1 VVAVTDVPQQHL
13 LPLREWAAIFAL
25 ALAMAA
31 GAWLLYQLLDV
42 VLLVFLGVTLAAA
55 LQPWHTRLCGLG
67 VPRGVAVLLIYLL
80 FALVLAGLAVL
91 ALPALVDELGQLLAT
106 VPEKY
111 GALLGWLRDS
121 DSRMLRLFGQRLPPF
136 ESLPSTVTVVTAE
149 SVRGIFGLTTGFLAL
164 LTWVVTVLAVAFYW
178 TLDVPRLERLVLSML
193 PVARRTQAL
202 GAWREIESKLGAY
215 LRAQGIAMVVV
226 GVASGVG
233 YVLIGLPN
241 PLALAVLAGLFEGIP
256 LLGPFLAAVPALLA
270 ALALGLP
277 VVLLTLGWS
286 TLVQLLESNVL
297 VPRIMSH
304 AVGVSAL
311 VSLVA
316 ILAFGST
323 YGVLGVFIAVPLAA
337 VIQVV
342 LDHFVLDAA
351 SESSASDP
359 EALAGLRSRALTL
372 RQRVRLRFRGRTVRM
387 GIDPETPEH
396 VVDAVDQQMEEAVER
411 IATMIRAAQRAGGT
425 TDAEDRSRMLATLQ
439 AALRRIERAVARVDA
454 VEDAGADRETEQLP
468 LDELASATA
477 QAEKAAEG
485 AEAAIG
491 PIEETPPAT
500 VRRLDHA

>member
-1 VVAVTDVPQQHL
+1 MTVAPRPQRPLHL
-13 LPLREWAAIFAL
+13 NEWAAIFAL
-25 ALAMAA
+25 GLAMAA

-67 VPRGVAVLLIYLL
+67 VPRGLAVLLIYLL
-80 FALVLAGLAVL
+80 FAVLLAGLAVL
-91 ALPALVDELGQLLAT
+91 AVPALIDELGQLLST

-111 GALLGWLRDS
+111 GALLTSLRDS
-121 DSRMLRLFGQRLPPF
+121 DTRVLRMLGQRLPPF
-136 ESLPSTVTVVTAE
+136 ESLPTVGLLTAE
-149 SVRGIFGLTTGFLAL
+149 SVRGIFGLTTGALAL

-193 PVARRTQAL
+193 PVARRARVL

-215 LRAQGIAMVVV
+215 LRAQGIAMLVV
-226 GVASGVG
+226 GTASGIG

-241 PLALAVLAGLFEGIP
+241 PLALAVLAGLFEGVP

-270 ALALGLP
+270 ALALGTTP
-277 VVLLTLGWS
+277 VLLTLGWS
-286 TLVQLLESNVL
+286 TVVQLIESNVL
-297 VPRIMSH
+297 VPRLMSH
-304 AVGVSAL
+304 AVGVSPL

-323 YGVLGVFIAVPLAA
+323 YGILGVFIAVPLAA
-337 VIQVV
+337 VVQVV
-342 LDHFVLDAA
+342 LDRFVLDAA
-351 SESSASDP
+351 PESSASDP

-372 RQRVRLRFRGRTVRM
+372 RQRVRLRLRGRTVRM

-411 IATMIRAAQRAGGT
+411 IATMIRAAQRAGGA
-425 TDAEDRSRMLATLQ
+425 TDADERSRMLAALQ

-454 VEDAGADRETEQLP
+454 VEGAGADRETEPLH

-477 QAEKAAEG
+477 QAEKAAAG
-485 AEAAIG
+485 AEAAVG
-491 PIEETPPAT
+491 TIEETPPPP
-500 VRRLDHA
+500 VSRLDRA

>member
-1 VVAVTDVPQQHL
+1 
-13 LPLREWAAIFAL
+13 
-25 ALAMAA
+25 
-31 GAWLLYQLLDV
+31 
-42 VLLVFLGVTLAAA
+42 
-55 LQPWHTRLCGLG
+55 
-67 VPRGVAVLLIYLL
+67 
-80 FALVLAGLAVL
+80 
-91 ALPALVDELGQLLAT
+91 
-106 VPEKY
+106 
-111 GALLGWLRDS
+111 
-121 DSRMLRLFGQRLPPF
+121 
-136 ESLPSTVTVVTAE
+136 
-149 SVRGIFGLTTGFLAL
+149 
-164 LTWVVTVLAVAFYW
+164 
-178 TLDVPRLERLVLSML
+178 
-193 PVARRTQAL
+193 
-202 GAWREIESKLGAY
+202 
-215 LRAQGIAMVVV
+215 
-226 GVASGVG
+226 
-233 YVLIGLPN
+233 
-241 PLALAVLAGLFEGIP
+241 
-256 LLGPFLAAVPALLA
+256 
-270 ALALGLP
+270 

-323 YGVLGVFIAVPLAA
+323 YGILGVFIAVPLAA

-387 GIDPETPEH
+387 GLDPETPEH

-411 IATMIRAAQRAGGT
+411 IATMIRAAQRAGGA
-425 TDAEDRSRMLATLQ
+425 TDAEERSRMLATLQ

-500 VRRLDHA
+500 VRRLDRA